1 MFTIDNPLEHVRTRL
16 NKMRSARTW
25 YEQKREANQLQVAA
39 NSFEEN
45 GKFYP
50 NTKLEQAIIEMRLW
64 GRAWDIIIDVEP
76 DTLEPNQDE
85 AIIAKHVLYKFM
97 HEEEFHKEL
106 RQWRHDKSVFG
117 TGIFWAGISHDITC
131 EIKNEKRTVK
141 AQIGNGFYGKKW
153 KTRVYKENR
162 TFTPKNL
169 SVYQVFLDDNAIVQP
184 NFKKATDCIVC
195 EYGTKDEILNRW
207 YNVPGVDKEALD
219 QLMNTSETDPE
230 YGVIT
235 QEGQVTLYHYFNKL
249 TKDWF
254 IMWQE
259 KNIIYSS
266 VYEYACEW
274 LPVVFC
280 QHHPRNDSIYGLSDP
295 EVIDAL
301 KAAKNA
307 SWQAIVD
314 WTMLSSGKLILS
326 GNSWEMTDSVSNQT
340 KIYSGEV
347 NFKDVTNSISE
358 YKEIDTRVD
367 LNPTMNL
374 LALIDD
380 EVRSATGIDVKAAF
394 EAPEQN
400 LWQTEIKE
408 ENKAI
413 RLKAID
419 ELEDFAIGEALTI
432 CLNNIIK
439 FAPSLKRSTK
449 EISFNGKI
457 TEITSPYTLQ
467 LPDVKIEW
475 IKVEEDLWN
484 YGELEFTD
492 DMVKGYVKVRVVTT
506 STNNSKLTVL
516 EKNKVKE
523 MSEILERSAAIYG
536 IDKVVE
542 QVWFDWYWNIVS
554 QAYWYGDKDTQ
565 AKSKKQKTKDE
576 NIKKLEALQWMAASF
591 TDLAN
596 PNVQQQTQTGGGQP
610 QAQTPAL
617 WGVMQWV

>member
-1 MFTIDNPLEHVRTRL
+1 MFTIDNPLQHVRDRL
-16 NKMRSARTW
+16 NKMRSARTA

-64 GRAWDIIIDVEP
+64 GRSWDIIVDVEP

-106 RQWRHDKSVFG
+106 RQRRHDKSVFG
-117 TGIFWAGISHDITC
+117 TGIFWCGISHDISC
-131 EIKNEKRTVK
+131 EIKNDKRTVK
-141 AQIGNGFYGKKW
+141 AQIGNWFYGKKW
-153 KTRVYKENR
+153 KTRVYKENWF
-162 TFTPKNL
+162 FTPKNL
-169 SVYQVFLDDNAIVQP
+169 SVYQVFLDDNALVQP
-184 NFKKATDCIVC
+184 NFKKATDCIIC
-195 EYGTKDEILNRW
+195 EYGTKDEILNRR
-207 YNVPGVDKEALD
+207 YNVPWIDKTALD
-219 QLMNTSETDPE
+219 QLMNTAELDPE

-235 QEGQVTLYHYFNKL
+235 QQWQVTLYHYFNKL
-249 TKDWF
+249 NKAWI

-259 KNIIYSS
+259 KNIIYDS
-266 VYEYACEW
+266 VYEYATDW

-347 NFKDVTNSISE
+347 NFKDVTNSITE

-400 LWQTEIKE
+400 LGQTY
-408 ENKAI
+408 
-413 RLKAID
+413 
-419 ELEDFAIGEALTI
+419 
-432 CLNNIIK
+432 C
-439 FAPSLKRSTK
+439 
-449 EISFNGKI
+449 
-457 TEITSPYTLQ
+457 
-467 LPDVKIEW
+467 
-475 IKVEEDLWN
+475 
-484 YGELEFTD
+484 
-492 DMVKGYVKVRVVTT
+492 
-506 STNNSKLTVL
+506 
-516 EKNKVKE
+516 
-523 MSEILERSAAIYG
+523 
-536 IDKVVE
+536 
-542 QVWFDWYWNIVS
+542 
-554 QAYWYGDKDTQ
+554 
-565 AKSKKQKTKDE
+565 
-576 NIKKLEALQWMAASF
+576 
-591 TDLAN
+591 
-596 PNVQQQTQTGGGQP
+596 
-610 QAQTPAL
+610 
-617 WGVMQWV
+617 

>member
-1 MFTIDNPLEHVRTRL
+1 MFTIDNPLEHVRNRL

-153 KTRVYKENR
+153 KTRVYKENW

-207 YNVPGVDKEALD
+207 YNVPWVDKEALD

-307 SWQAIVD
+307 SRQSILD

-326 GNSWEMTDSVSNQT
+326 WNSWEMTDSVSNQT

-554 QAYWYGDKDTQ
+554 QAYGYGDKDTQ

-576 NIKKLEALQWMAASF
+576 NIKKLQALQEMAASF

>member
-1 MFTIDNPLEHVRTRL
+1 MFTIDNPLEHVRKRL

-64 GRAWDIIIDVEP
+64 GRSWDIIVDVEP

-117 TGIFWAGISHDITC
+117 TGIFWWGISHDISC

-141 AQIGNGFYGKKW
+141 AQIGNWFYGNKW
-153 KTRVYKENR
+153 KTRVYKENWF
-162 TFTPKNL
+162 FTPKNL

-207 YNVPGVDKEALD
+207 YNVPWVDKEALD
-219 QLMNTSETDPE
+219 QLMNTAETDPE

-235 QEGQVTLYHYFNKL
+235 QEWQVTLYHYFNKL
-249 TKDWF
+249 TKDRI

-280 QHHPRNDSIYGLSDP
+280 QHHPRNDSVYGLSDP

-380 EVRSATGIDVKAAF
+380 EVRSATGIDIKAAF

-419 ELEDFAIGEALTI
+419 ELEDFAIWEALTI
-432 CLNNIIK
+432 SLNNIIK

-475 IKVEEDLWN
+475 IKVEEDLGN

-523 MSEILERSAAIYG
+523 MVEIISTASDIYG
-536 IDKVVE
+536 IDKIMELVPLD
-542 QVWFDWYWNIVS
+542 WFWGTVT

-576 NIKKLEALQWMAASF
+576 NIKKLQALQEMAASF

-596 PNVQQQTQTGGGQP
+596 PNVQQQTQTGGWQP
-610 QAQTPAL
+610 QAQAPAL
-617 WGVMQWV
+617 WGAMQWV